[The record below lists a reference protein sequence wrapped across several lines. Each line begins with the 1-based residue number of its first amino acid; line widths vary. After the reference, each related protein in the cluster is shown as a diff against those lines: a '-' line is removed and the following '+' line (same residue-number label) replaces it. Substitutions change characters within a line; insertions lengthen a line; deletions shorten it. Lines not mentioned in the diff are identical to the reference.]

1 MKFLVF
7 CFFAF
12 MLCSCNTKNSVD
24 NAATNDIVA
33 EVNGSPIRACELD
46 ELVSQQMFD
55 EFSRIYKFRNVAL
68 DYLIDSK
75 LIEQEAN
82 KKNLTSKEFL
92 NEYYDS
98 MIDPNNIDS
107 LISVYGISSLQ
118 TIKGTSMAYL
128 DNSNHEGRIAQRNA
142 LEAIL
147 KTQLLDS
154 LKRNNTEISKYIYP
168 PKSASLNLSG
178 LPIYYRGN
186 PNSKV
191 TMVIASDFE
200 CEKCIQAHDRYN
212 EIYEQYKDK
221 VKFGYINFSSSPTF
235 ASLASEAASKQNK
248 YWEFSDSLFAKK
260 GSLDSLSIY
269 NIAKNLNLDIER
281 FDTDLHSKENL
292 DTQNDANDDLIKRGL
307 FATPTIIIN
316 GRLIFDSGSTK
327 EITYLL
333 DKELK
338 E

>member
-1 MKFLVF
+1 M
-7 CFFAF
+7 
-12 MLCSCNTKNSVD
+12 
-24 NAATNDIVA
+24 
-33 EVNGSPIRACELD
+33 
-46 ELVSQQMFD
+46 
-55 EFSRIYKFRNVAL
+55 
-68 DYLIDSK
+68 
-75 LIEQEAN
+75 
-82 KKNLTSKEFL
+82 

-118 TIKGTSMAYL
+118 TIIGTSMAYL

-200 CEKCIQAHDRYN
+200 CE
-212 EIYEQYKDK
+212 
-221 VKFGYINFSSSPTF
+221 
-235 ASLASEAASKQNK
+235 
-248 YWEFSDSLFAKK
+248 
-260 GSLDSLSIY
+260 
-269 NIAKNLNLDIER
+269 
-281 FDTDLHSKENL
+281 
-292 DTQNDANDDLIKRGL
+292 
-307 FATPTIIIN
+307 
-316 GRLIFDSGSTK
+316 
-327 EITYLL
+327 
-333 DKELK
+333 
-338 E
+338 